1 MKAKNLVVCFAVL
14 AFALMLGNFVSAGD
28 ITNVYAVEVEGIDAY
43 ANHVSVIAGEEI
55 TVKVYFISLVDDT
68 DVTIEAELEGEK
80 VKVTEI
86 TSPFDVETGAT
97 YKKTL
102 TLKVPSE
109 LKDKLSADDLLL
121 SITIDGKQHK
131 SILADILLKVQ
142 RPSYDAVIKSITV
155 PSSIKAGDS
164 AYVDFVLKN
173 MGYNDLED
181 VYVEVSIT
189 ELGISQGPKWVGD
202 LVNIENCS
210 NDECDEDDTVSGRLY
225 LDIPY
230 GVADGAYDLKLTVYN
245 DDTESSKV
253 KQVYIKNGLS
263 KEIITTSMKKS
274 ANVGEEIQFTFLIV
288 NPTNNVKVY
297 TINSESTGD
306 VATTTDQ
313 TVVAVSAGSS
323 KTVTIT
329 AKAMTEGSK
338 SFGVNVLENG
348 KVVETM
354 KFELDASG
362 STKVAKNS
370 TLILT
375 IILAV
380 VFLIL
385 VIVLIVLLA
394 RKPEKSEEISES
406 YY

>member
-1 MKAKNLVVCFAVL
+1 MKAKNIVVCFAML
-14 AFALMLGNFVSAGD
+14 AFALMLGNFVSAGE
-28 ITNVYAVEVEGIDAY
+28 ITNFYAVEVEGIDAY
-43 ANHVSVIAGEEI
+43 LNYVSVIAGEDI
-55 TVKVYFISLVDDT
+55 TVKVYFTSLVDDT
-68 DVTIEAELEGEK
+68 DVTVEAQLEGEK
-80 VKVTEI
+80 IKVNEI
-86 TSPFDVETGAT
+86 SEPFDVETGAT

-102 TLKVPSE
+102 ILKVPFE
-109 LKDKLSADDLLL
+109 LKDEVSDELILEIEL
-121 SITIDGKQHK
+121 DGREHSTEFVPIK
-131 SILADILLKVQ
+131 LKVQ

-181 VYVEVSIT
+181 VYVEVSIP
-189 ELGISQGPKWVGD
+189 ELGISQGPKWIGD

-210 NDECDEDDTVSGRLY
+210 DDDCDEEYTISGRLY

-230 GVADGAYDLKLTVYN
+230 GVADGSYDLKLTVYN

-253 KQVYIKNGLS
+253 KQVYIKNDLT
-263 KEIITTSMKKS
+263 KEIVTTTMKKS
-274 ANVGEEIQFTFLIV
+274 AGVDEKVQFTFLIV
-288 NPTNNVKVY
+288 NPTSNVKVY
-297 TINSESTGD
+297 TINAESTGD
-306 VATTTDQ
+306 VATSADQ

-329 AKAMTEGSK
+329 AKAKTEGSK
-338 SFGVNVLENG
+338 SFSVVVLENG
-348 KVVETM
+348 KVVDTL
-354 KFELDASG
+354 KYELDAKG
-362 STKVAKNS
+362 EAKVAKSS

-375 IILAV
+375 IVLAV
-380 VFLIL
+380 IFLVL